1 MKPFAYCAA
10 IRTLG
15 RAGHKYLRL
24 LQSLQ
29 AQTQPPLKILVYL
42 ADDCP
47 PPPETL
53 GCETLVRVPRGM
65 VAQRA
70 LPYDEVTTPY
80 LLLLDDDLYLPPRT
94 VEMLAEAI
102 QQHDGDAVAVDV
114 FRNHELPWP
123 LKVRSALTNWALPR
137 PNDGWAFKLLA
148 NGSFTYNNHPPQGAC
163 PSQTAAGAA
172 SLWRTDVLRALHLD
186 HECWLDRWGFAYGE
200 DLLHFR
206 KLTLNGGRL
215 LVHYGARVE
224 HLDAATSHSGSTAS
238 PQRLHLRAQMW
249 FMLWWRA
256 FYALPGLTAWQRVK
270 AVSTFAAR
278 FAWNAL
284 LLLLIGMASLNM
296 QALKCH
302 LRGTLSGWREVHKP
316 FFTPLPPYRLPH
328 ALRHEG
334 QPPHSTHAPHA
345 AR

>member
-186 HECWLDRWGFAYGE
+186 HECWLDRRGFAYGE

-215 LVHYGARVE
+215 LVHDAGEAAQHAGAADALMQTPVWEQVRADWIDREVSLDE
-224 HLDAATSHSGSTAS
+224 ENRLFTVAHSSEGLPDAAA
-238 PQRLHLRAQMW
+238 RLFEAELR
-249 FMLWWRA
+249 LV
-256 FYALPGLTAWQRVK
+256 ALG
-270 AVSTFAAR
+270 R
-278 FAWNAL
+278 F
-284 LLLLIGMASLNM
+284 
-296 QALKCH
+296 
-302 LRGTLSGWREVHKP
+302 LSGLAED
-316 FFTPLPPYRLPH
+316 
-328 ALRHEG
+328 
-334 QPPHSTHAPHA
+334 
-345 AR
+345 